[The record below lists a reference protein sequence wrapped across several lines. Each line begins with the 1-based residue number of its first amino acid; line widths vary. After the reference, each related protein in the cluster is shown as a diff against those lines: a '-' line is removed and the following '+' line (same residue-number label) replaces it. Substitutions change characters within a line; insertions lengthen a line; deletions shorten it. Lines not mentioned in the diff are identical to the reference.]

1 MKDTDPTMTNFYEKS
16 FRLDPLMTAGYS
28 ATIILSKSRTYSQSI
43 FIKYDTQQFLVEL
56 GGGIFMLW
64 LLEMLAMKLFRMC
77 LQYKDSKLLSSVYR
91 MNANETISVDKELQP
106 VLSVQMN
113 AMPKQT
119 LTDKIAGG
127 LRARIGDI
135 LTA

>member
-1 MKDTDPTMTNFYEKS
+1 MT
-16 FRLDPLMTAGYS
+16 TGYS
-28 ATIILSKSRTYSQSI
+28 ASIILSKSRTYSQSI
-43 FIKYDTQQFLVEL
+43 FIGYDSLQFTVEL

-64 LLEMLAMKLFRMC
+64 LIEMLAMKLIKMC

-113 AMPKQT
+113 AMPK
-119 LTDKIAGG
+119 
-127 LRARIGDI
+127 R
-135 LTA
+135 